1 MPSHMRL
8 QVAVVLA
15 PTNDCRLVTLI
26 SRRYCLDMFP
36 IFETKGRRFGVYFAF
51 VNRMLSV
58 HSSTIMTEQGF
69 VSGQRSHSLVCRNR
83 LRSHTKCLSS
93 RCNIINK
100 RYSQISL
107 QFLVCCSRFIRY
119 TAGITMRFML
129 YTQQI
134 TGSVHIMIAFEVT
147 VTSFAT
153 FRQADVQ
160 SSFVWMDTTQGY
172 VPSAQSMQ
180 SMLLTFLFLAFGHL
194 IIHTSMNK
202 TNVI

>member
-51 VNRMLSV
+51 VNRILSV

-69 VSGQRSHSLVCRNR
+69 VSGRRSHSLVCRNR
-83 LRSHTKCLSS
+83 LRSHTRCLSS
-93 RCNIINK
+93 RCYIINK

-147 VTSFAT
+147 VTFFRNVPTGSCSKFLCLDGYDSGLCTLSLVNVVYVIDGFVSRIRSFDHSY
-153 FRQADVQ
+153 F
-160 SSFVWMDTTQGY
+160 Y
-172 VPSAQSMQ
+172 E
-180 SMLLTFLFLAFGHL
+180 
-194 IIHTSMNK
+194 
-202 TNVI
+202 